1 MGLFGLAPLVGAG
14 SGVELEPV
22 FAFEVSSLVIA
33 FSLGFLIT
41 MIVIALASWRVSRL
55 NIVRAIR
62 DIPEPLA
69 RRGTRLQ
76 WLLAAVSLS
85 LGIVATWQ
93 ANRSQIPVPSVL
105 GPTLAAYGM
114 AGRPRRGGGAAAA
127 GTLP

>member
-1 MGLFGLAPLVGAG
+1 
-14 SGVELEPV
+14 
-22 FAFEVSSLVIA
+22 
-33 FSLGFLIT
+33 

-93 ANRSQIPVPSVL
+93 ANRSQIPVLSVL
-105 GPTLAAYGM
+105 GPSLLAYCM
-114 AGRPRRGGGAAAA
+114 AGRTPTGGWWRAQGAPPGPARSRACGA
-127 GTLP
+127 P